1 MDKSTGFI
9 YGTPLVVTYFII
21 QSSNQVGLTQV
32 SISYKW
38 LVLYLYYYINEII
51 LEKGELSSIFP
62 SIIGDDPLIIIAL
75 GVLPPG
81 LSNDQNN
88 RTISDVPSD
97 YITSALVIVQPSNEM
112 GSIKTQLFFYMEP
125 KSIVPT
131 IPQLLLLFFQSF
143 PLFSNT
149 QII

>member
-1 MDKSTGFI
+1 
-9 YGTPLVVTYFII
+9 
-21 QSSNQVGLTQV
+21 
-32 SISYKW
+32 

-88 RTISDVPSD
+88 RIISDVPSD

-112 GSIKTQLFFYMEP
+112 GSIKTQLCFLYGA
-125 KSIVPT
+125 
-131 IPQLLLLFFQSF
+131 
-143 PLFSNT
+143 
-149 QII
+149 

>member
-97 YITSALVIVQPSNEM
+97 YITSALVIVQPKWN
-112 GSIKTQLFFYMEP
+112 GI
-125 KSIVPT
+125 
-131 IPQLLLLFFQSF
+131 
-143 PLFSNT
+143 N
-149 QII
+149 